1 MSDVNALTLEPGEV
15 VGGYTLISRL
25 GSGAMGS
32 VWRVSDDG
40 GQVYAMKILRDS
52 LSDDFADAASGP
64 GSRQS
69 PQDPNLKDHVTARER
84 LRREA
89 MALKKVNHPGVCG
102 IVDMELDDALAFI
115 VTELIEGRNLR
126 DDVAA
131 NGRYVGD
138 DLERLARKLIE
149 AVKAVH
155 AAGIVHRDIKP
166 TNVMISATGPI
177 LVDFGI
183 AMGEG
188 ESHVT
193 RTGLVMGTPGFIAPE
208 IIEGAE
214 SDESTDWWSV
224 ASVLAFAAM
233 GEPVFGTKPMMAVL
247 EREASGNANLAGLPA
262 HTMTAFRSALN
273 PDPTKRCTPDQLLHA
288 IALDALNPLGWPGG
302 DGSALTG
309 GNVGGVYGNA
319 GGAGNANSTAPAGS
333 ANGVM
338 HPFGR
343 DTRRDAVDPNAVSTR
358 TLWPGAA
365 ADGDATAILNETGSN
380 VLAATRALTPD
391 QCTVA
396 LPSDRLGPNDIPGLL
411 CPPPPPDARVT
422 PAQATTRAMP
432 STGRTV
438 RGVSGATGDG
448 HAAFG
453 NPGNLGNPGNPG
465 APNVAGATTSVA
477 GTSTNPAARPVLRR
491 LANNAN
497 QSFDSVS
504 SAQFPQVGQQ
514 TVQQSG
520 QQAGQQTGQ
529 RAGQDGTATER
540 RPRSAAS
547 STSSTSAQGSMPVSA
562 PPRASARDNTAD
574 VPPAYVPP
582 APLQHAH
589 AEDAER
595 KGQESDDAGTATQ
608 LIPPM
613 PPESPADATAGR
625 PQRTTIMPQRA
636 PGTGAASRAPQTDSQ
651 PMTGRPLQTAQPVQ
665 ATRPLIVQ
673 PPVMQPPQNQNAPLN
688 YRTAPAEQATQAMGT
703 VPEFLRV
710 PPQNMPPQG
719 APQNMPPVMPTPMD
733 QQPYGRSLPNHANT
747 ADLLRDQYLSRGTLP
762 SVALAVIPAFAA
774 AMWPPAGLIAAA
786 ILLWLLFTVGYSQ
799 TAQLDRESRRGGER
813 RGSDT
818 ALRVVQLPWHLLKGL
833 IATVA
838 RTAQFAAI
846 VIVIMTIAVLALN
859 LPWEPMPI
867 PGGYWPYQIP
877 WLADDGPLTPTSLTA
892 GGTTAVAWILTALW
906 PYSHTLRLA
915 AGSLRGHPV
924 D

>member
-69 PQDPNLKDHVTARER
+69 QQDPNLKDHVTARER

-309 GNVGGVYGNA
+309 GNVGGNVGGVYGNA
-319 GGAGNANSTAPAGS
+319 GGAGNANGTAPAGS

-438 RGVSGATGDG
+438 RGVSGATG
-448 HAAFG
+448 
-453 NPGNLGNPGNPG
+453 
-465 APNVAGATTSVA
+465 
-477 GTSTNPAARPVLRR
+477 TSTNPAARPVLRR

-514 TVQQSG
+514 AGQQTVQQS
-520 QQAGQQTGQ
+520 GQQTGQ

-540 RPRSAAS
+540 RPRSAS
-547 STSSTSAQGSMPVSA
+547 STSSTSSAPTQGSMPVSA
-562 PPRASARDNTAD
+562 PSRASARDNTAD

-582 APLQHAH
+582 APAKHAH
-589 AEDAER
+589 GEDAER
-595 KGQESDDAGTATQ
+595 KGREPDDAGTATQ

-625 PQRTTIMPQRA
+625 PQRTTVMPQRA
-636 PGTGAASRAPQTDSQ
+636 PQRTPQRASQAMGAVPQAP
-651 PMTGRPLQTAQPVQ
+651 
-665 ATRPLIVQ
+665 
-673 PPVMQPPQNQNAPLN
+673 
-688 YRTAPAEQATQAMGT
+688 PAEQATQAMGT
-703 VPEFLRV
+703 VPEFLRM
-710 PPQNMPPQG
+710 PPQNMPLQNVP
-719 APQNMPPVMPTPMD
+719 PQNMPPVMPLPMD
-733 QQPYGRSLPNHANT
+733 QQPYDPRDSNQLPPQYGQYGRNMPNHAPNHANT

-813 RGSDT
+813 RGSDS

-906 PYSHTLRLA
+906 PYSHTLRLG